1 MSAEPD
7 IATVDGKSATGP
19 YTLAIDV
26 GGTGLKVDVLDHC
39 GGMIV
44 PRVRIDTPYP
54 FTPDVLIDSVAGMVR
69 DLPGFDRISLGFP
82 GFVRDGKVLTAP
94 EFGTENWAG
103 FALADALTARFGKPA
118 RILNDAEVQ
127 GYGAISGHG
136 LELVLT
142 LGTGAG
148 TALYRDGELMPHLEL
163 AHHVIRKDKTYND
176 YVGDHVLKKLGRK
189 RWSKR
194 VIETIHILYDL
205 LRYDRLYLGGGNAG
219 NVKHLPDG
227 VIVVSNDLGL
237 TGGLHLWMSGPG
249 KAGATQFTKA

>member
-1 MSAEPD
+1 MNEDPG
-7 IATVDGKSATGP
+7 IATTDGTSATGP

-26 GGTGLKVDVLDHC
+26 GGTGLKVDVIDHC
-39 GGMIV
+39 GGMVV

-54 FTPDVLIDSVAGMVR
+54 FTPDVLIDSVADMVR
-69 DLPGFDRISLGFP
+69 GLPGFDRISLGFP

-94 EFGTENWAG
+94 EFETEDWAG
-103 FALADALTARFGKPA
+103 FALSDALTDRFGKPA

-127 GYGAISGHG
+127 GYGAISGRG
-136 LELVLT
+136 LELVVT

-176 YVGDHVLKKLGRK
+176 YVGDHVLKKIGRK

-194 VIETIHILYDL
+194 VVETIHILYDL

-219 NVKHLPDG
+219 KVKHLPDG
-227 VIVVSNDLGL
+227 VIVVSNDLGM
-237 TGGLHLWMSGPG
+237 TGGVHLWTSGPG
-249 KAGATQFTKA
+249 QTGATQITKG

>member
-1 MSAEPD
+1 MNQDPG
-7 IATVDGKSATGP
+7 IAMTDDKPATGP

-26 GGTGLKVDVLDHC
+26 GGTGLKVGILDSR

-54 FTPDVLIDSVAGMVR
+54 FTPGVLIDSVADMVR

-94 EFGTENWAG
+94 EFGIEKWAS
-103 FALADALTARFGKPA
+103 FALADALTERFGTPA

-127 GYGAISGHG
+127 GYGAISGKG

-148 TALYRDGELMPHLEL
+148 TALFRDGQLMPHMEL
-163 AHHVIRKDKTYND
+163 AQHVIRKDKTYNE
-176 YVGDHVLKKLGRK
+176 YVGDHVLKKIGRK
-189 RWSKR
+189 RWSEHVLK
-194 VIETIHILYDL
+194 TIQILHDLLLYDT
-205 LRYDRLYLGGGNAG
+205 LYLGGGNAG
-219 NVKHLPDG
+219 NVKNLPED
-227 VIVVSNDLGL
+227 VIIVSNDLGL
-237 TGGLHLWMSGPG
+237 TGGVRLWTSG
-249 KAGATQFTKA
+249 